1 MQLFGNSE
9 WLILMTAIIWV
20 CGDKQMEAIKR
31 VRLSEIAELITKGTT
46 PTTLGYNFQEDGV
59 NFLKIECFSE
69 DGIYI
74 KEKTAHISEECHEK
88 LKRSKLRTGDILFS
102 IAGAIGRV
110 AVVTEEMLPANTNQA
125 LAIIRV
131 TRDDIYLPYIKLI
144 LTSQIVKAQF
154 ERKKQGVA
162 QLNIS
167 LKDINELEIPLPEK
181 SKQIECA
188 SLLEKISGIITA
200 RQQQLQKL
208 NELVKAR
215 FVELFGD
222 CVLNSKGWKTKR
234 LGDIAEVGSSK
245 RVFVEDLKES
255 GIPFYRGTEIG
266 ALAEGKTVT
275 PELFISKEHYA
286 ELCIATGAPNI
297 GDLLMPSICPDG
309 RIWVVNTEKPFYFK
323 DGRVLWV
330 HAIDDSY
337 NPVFLLYTLKD
348 RIMSDYSSI
357 ASGTTFAELK
367 IFALKECHVFDVP
380 LELQNQFAAFVN
392 QTDKSKVAIQKALDE
407 AQLLFDSLMQK
418 YFG

>member
-1 MQLFGNSE
+1 MS
-9 WLILMTAIIWV
+9 
-20 CGDKQMEAIKR
+20 CIKGYIY
-31 VRLSEIAELITKGTT
+31 VLPQSAYVVSHLACIT
-46 PTTLGYNFQEDGV
+46 PNED
-59 NFLKIECFSE
+59 
-69 DGIYI
+69 
-74 KEKTAHISEECHEK
+74 ISEY
-88 LKRSKLRTGDILFS
+88 LRYYFNYHK
-102 IAGAIGRV
+102 
-110 AVVTEEMLPANTNQA
+110 PNQ
-125 LAIIRV
+125 L
-131 TRDDIYLPYIKLI
+131 
-144 LTSQIVKAQF
+144 VKDA
-154 ERKKQGVA
+154 A
-162 QLNIS
+162 YPSIS
-167 LKDINELEIPLPEK
+167 LSDVGNLVVDMKPESERNEIVSVLQHTE
-181 SKQIECA
+181 S
-188 SLLEKISGIITA
+188 IITL